1 MTSKPDTNR
10 PILRRLGLRIR
21 DARRSRHMTQVELA
35 QSLGISV
42 AYVSLIERGRRNPP
56 FTTVA
61 LAAQALEAPLGKLM
75 EQFEQ

>member
-1 MTSKPDTNR
+1 MTPSPDTNQ

-35 QSLGISV
+35 QTLGISV

-61 LAAQALEAPLGKLM
+61 LAAQALDAPLGKLM
-75 EQFEQ
+75 DQSDR